1 MNLLRIFS
9 SNEKYKT
16 NFEHVQYAIKHP
28 GEYYIVN
35 TLPLYEQNGLIKS
48 TVHAGQEESLI
59 NDMVY
64 NVNIPDKK
72 IILYGKHSNDETVD
86 AKYQQF
92 VDMGLTDVY
101 VYTGGMF
108 EWLLLQDIYGSAEFP
123 TTETVLD
130 ILKFR
135 PMKLF

>member
-1 MNLLRIFS
+1 MNLLRFFS
-9 SNEKYKT
+9 NNEKYKT
-16 NFEHVQYAIKHP
+16 NFEQVQYAIKHP

-35 TLPLYEQNGLIKS
+35 TLPLYEQNCLIKS

-108 EWLLLQDIYGSAEFP
+108 EWLLLQDIYGCAEFP